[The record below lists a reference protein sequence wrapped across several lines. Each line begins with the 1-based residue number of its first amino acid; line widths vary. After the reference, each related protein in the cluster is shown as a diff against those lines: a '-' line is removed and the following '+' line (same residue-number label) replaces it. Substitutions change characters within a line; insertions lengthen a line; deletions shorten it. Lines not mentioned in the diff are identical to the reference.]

1 MRISDWSS
9 DVCSSDLALQDPW
22 PLQAR
27 LSTSAIGVGADS
39 PLCANRYVS
48 RLPVNSGAKSKNAKD
63 KDSAGKEDAADCT
76 LDIETTLAGT
86 LDDLKLAVNGA
97 GQGMRLDVAANLAPR
112 AAFQLKD
119 ATSALQLADGS
130 QLESGL
136 VWSSEAPTA
145 APP

>member
-76 LDIETTLAGT
+76 LDIETTLAGK
-86 LDDLKLAVNGA
+86 LDELKLAVNGA
-97 GQGMRLDVAANLAPR
+97 GQGMNLDVGANLAPR
-112 AAFQLKD
+112 AAGDRKSKRLN
-119 ATSALQLADGS
+119 
-130 QLESGL
+130 
-136 VWSSEAPTA
+136 SSHY
-145 APP
+145 

>member
-1 MRISDWSS
+1 MLHAELQGE
-9 DVCSSDLALQDPW
+9 VVLQALQDPW

-63 KDSAGKEDAADCT
+63 KDSAGKEDDADCT

-86 LDDLKLAVNGA
+86 LDDLKQEGK
-97 GQGMRLDVAANLAPR
+97 R
-112 AAFQLKD
+112 
-119 ATSALQLADGS
+119 
-130 QLESGL
+130 
-136 VWSSEAPTA
+136 SEERRVGKEGGGKCRTRW
-145 APP
+145 